1 MSPTGGARALSA
13 PLLMVASCLLFA
25 LMGACVKAAS
35 SRLPAADLVFYRC
48 AVGAVLIAAWAGWR
62 GIRLRTTV
70 PRMHLWRC
78 VSGVGG
84 LLLWFHAIGGLPL
97 GTAMTL
103 NATSS
108 VWMAG
113 LVVAAAGL
121 AGARRVRHALRHTR
135 PGGSR
140 EVGTAEPDGGTER
153 LPRLVGA
160 VLAGFAGV
168 ALVLQ
173 PTVAQAQWLHGLMG
187 LMSGLLAAF
196 AYLQLAA
203 LGRAG
208 EPEERVVFYF
218 CLAGAAAA
226 AVWMI
231 LQGGPHPL
239 QTPDLAPVMAI
250 GVLATVAQWLM
261 TRAYAMGAP
270 LVNAALQYLAIAF
283 ALVIGVAWFGDPL
296 TPSGL
301 AGIALIVAAGIAATR
316 LRASPS

>member
-1 MSPTGGARALSA
+1 
-13 PLLMVASCLLFA
+13 
-25 LMGACVKAAS
+25 MGACVKAAS
-35 SRLPAADLVFYRC
+35 ARLPAADLVFYRC
-48 AVGAVLIAAWAGWR
+48 AVGAVMIAAWARWR
-62 GIRLRTTV
+62 GVGLRTRV
-70 PRMHLWRC
+70 PGMHLWRC

-84 LLLWFHAIGGLPL
+84 LLLWFHAISGLPL

-113 LVVAAAGL
+113 LVVAAAL
-121 AGARRVRHALRHTR
+121 LPGARRERR
-135 PGGSR
+135 GG
-140 EVGTAEPDGGTER
+140 GDGGPGR
-153 LPRLVGA
+153 LARLVAA
-160 VLAGFAGV
+160 VLTGFMGV

-173 PTVAQAQWLHGLMG
+173 PTVAQAQWAHGLMG

-226 AVWMI
+226 WVTMSP
-231 LQGGPHPL
+231 QGGLQPL
-239 QTPDLAPVMAI
+239 KTADIGLVMSI

-261 TRAYAMGAP
+261 TKAYATGTP
-270 LVNAALQYLAIAF
+270 LVNAALQYLGIAF
-283 ALVIGVAWFGDPL
+283 ALVIGVAWFDDPL
-296 TPSGL
+296 TPAGL
-301 AGIALIVAAGIAATR
+301 AGMALIVGAGVAATR
-316 LRASPS
+316 LRASPG